1 MAINYIQA
9 FNSGEISRKMDGR
22 SSIEIY
28 QTGCR
33 TLENFYVMPQ
43 GGVERRAGTELI
55 SISGAKGSEDGVSPV
70 KLIPFDFSTDVSYVV
85 ELGSDFV
92 KIHKADGT
100 ASYSPEET
108 PTYDIPYSDSEL
120 NEVQFVRRFDTLIL
134 THRNHEPLL
143 IQRTTLLP
151 KFEIKEI
158 EFLYPPLLDKN
169 ILDKKIQCDQTT
181 GTGATLTASDDTIF
195 KSGHAGSIWAIDFI
209 RDGENARQERTF
221 TTNAGTQNYDAVNC
235 SFANFSITTKGF
247 WYGKVVVQIDEKASE
262 NDDSNFVDFV
272 VVGNTAEGAER
283 NVTFSTSTA
292 LRGNTRI
299 RVQTQNLTETG
310 AAPNDGG
317 FTLIIEDL
325 FFKGLVKL
333 GTINGDSTQFTDCT
347 IISPLQDANTD
358 TIHWSEAAFSNY
370 RKFPV
375 SAEFYQ
381 NRLFFT
387 GNTDEPST
395 IFGSVFNEI
404 FSFLTGETSDLGI
417 RRIVDT
423 PEEGKY
429 LLGKKN
435 LFMGTTG
442 NVVSVN
448 SVDND
453 ALISAKNINTQIENS
468 YGSANVQPVIAND
481 VIVYT
486 QSNGLKLRELVYNQ
500 DANVFIGNDL
510 NIMSED
516 ITESGIVQM
525 FVQKD
530 PYQLIWCIKADGDAC
545 VLTYDRV
552 QNLMGWAKFQTD
564 GTITNGTSLPS
575 TGEDRVWIVVNRGT
589 DTAPMYCI
597 ERFSLRNDLDFY
609 VDSGKEDDRSANQAT
624 GVTIEYQG
632 LSRFRFLKSAV
643 TGLEVGDFVR
653 LRNFGV
659 SLLNNKVYKLAED
672 SDDTYFVLKTIDGL
686 NNISAPAGTAD
697 QDYTADV
704 AEVINT
710 VTGLDHLQG
719 KEVQV
724 LINDSYHSNQTVGKD
739 DKGND
744 IGTGEIK
751 LLDTYGEKITVGLKF
766 TSTLRPMPLEPAMA
780 NTTSQARV
788 KATSKM
794 VVRFLNTKGAS
805 VGEEGRQLT
814 NFPVVDTLD
823 KAGKPVALTTGQQR
837 FFIASDYERE
847 KLVEVRQD
855 LPYPMTVL
863 SIATEVNMEG
873 M

>member
-1 MAINYIQA
+1 
-9 FNSGEISRKMDGR
+9 
-22 SSIEIY
+22 
-28 QTGCR
+28 
-33 TLENFYVMPQ
+33 
-43 GGVERRAGTELI
+43 
-55 SISGAKGSEDGVSPV
+55 
-70 KLIPFDFSTDVSYVV
+70 
-85 ELGSDFV
+85 
-92 KIHKADGT
+92 
-100 ASYSPEET
+100 
-108 PTYDIPYSDSEL
+108 
-120 NEVQFVRRFDTLIL
+120 
-134 THRNHEPLL
+134 
-143 IQRTTLLP
+143 
-151 KFEIKEI
+151 
-158 EFLYPPLLDKN
+158 
-169 ILDKKIQCDQTT
+169 
-181 GTGATLTASDDTIF
+181 
-195 KSGHAGSIWAIDFI
+195 
-209 RDGENARQERTF
+209 
-221 TTNAGTQNYDAVNC
+221 
-235 SFANFSITTKGF
+235 
-247 WYGKVVVQIDEKASE
+247 
-262 NDDSNFVDFV
+262 
-272 VVGNTAEGAER
+272 
-283 NVTFSTSTA
+283 
-292 LRGNTRI
+292 
-299 RVQTQNLTETG
+299 
-310 AAPNDGG
+310 
-317 FTLIIEDL
+317 
-325 FFKGLVKL
+325 
-333 GTINGDSTQFTDCT
+333 
-347 IISPLQDANTD
+347 
-358 TIHWSEAAFSNY
+358 
-370 RKFPV
+370 
-375 SAEFYQ
+375 
-381 NRLFFT
+381 
-387 GNTDEPST
+387 
-395 IFGSVFNEI
+395 
-404 FSFLTGETSDLGI
+404 
-417 RRIVDT
+417 
-423 PEEGKY
+423 
-429 LLGKKN
+429 
-435 LFMGTTG
+435 MGTTG

-530 PYQLIWCIKADGDAC
+530 PYQLIWCIKANGDAC

-632 LSRFRFLKSAV
+632 LSRFRFLKTAV
-643 TGLEVGDFVR
+643 TGLAVGDFVR

-744 IGTGEIK
+744 IETGEIK